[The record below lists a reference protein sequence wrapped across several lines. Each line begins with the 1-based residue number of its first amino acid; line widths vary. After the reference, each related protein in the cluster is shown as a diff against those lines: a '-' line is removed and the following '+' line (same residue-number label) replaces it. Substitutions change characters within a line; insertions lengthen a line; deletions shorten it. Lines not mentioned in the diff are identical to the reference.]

1 MSWVMI
7 DNKLGDGW

>member
-7 DNKLGDGW
+7 DN